1 MALQWNDVKVNFND
15 TNYAMANA
23 REGISKAG
31 TVFGELRKAI
41 LDEEQKAVEN
51 AYKQKVF
58 DENIRQFGLQHA
70 LNQDKLAEQIRS
82 NQATEAF
89 RDKDLA
95 ARREDAR
102 ASRAIQARSADIAA
116 QRLRLEMDAY
126 NQKLAD
132 QKAYSEAMKFVSNLN
147 TDAISK
153 QVDSLGKDLHNVN
166 VKLQRFDNASDE
178 TLQQLYGTSDRAA
191 LKDKFT
197 KERDSLQGEINKL
210 NRFAKYGI
218 SAQGRLNALNEAYA
232 MFGGIGPAPSNG
244 VLEQEA
250 QFERQTAQA
259 NQEATRA
266 EHAKEK
272 TFIRDLSKWFM
283 DNVPNLDS
291 EGLAALNANFN
302 AARKAY
308 PNLSAYDAASAA
320 LYSITDTNYKYNPF
334 NDSYEIMDPVTF
346 KQTLDSILGTKS
358 LGGAKEA
365 KEGLSLTEQFKQ
377 MREQNKKERNQKALN
392 ALDEF
397 KKTYDY

>member
-1 MALQWNDVKVNFND
+1 
-15 TNYAMANA
+15 
-23 REGISKAG
+23 
-31 TVFGELRKAI
+31 
-41 LDEEQKAVEN
+41 
-51 AYKQKVF
+51 
-58 DENIRQFGLQHA
+58 
-70 LNQDKLAEQIRS
+70 
-82 NQATEAF
+82 
-89 RDKDLA
+89 
-95 ARREDAR
+95 
-102 ASRAIQARSADIAA
+102 
-116 QRLRLEMDAY
+116 
-126 NQKLAD
+126 
-132 QKAYSEAMKFVSNLN
+132 
-147 TDAISK
+147 
-153 QVDSLGKDLHNVN
+153 
-166 VKLQRFDNASDE
+166 
-178 TLQQLYGTSDRAA
+178 
-191 LKDKFT
+191 
-197 KERDSLQGEINKL
+197 
-210 NRFAKYGI
+210 
-218 SAQGRLNALNEAYA
+218 

-259 NQEATRA
+259 NQEAARA

>member
-1 MALQWNDVKVNFND
+1 MALQWNDVKANFND
-15 TNYAMANA
+15 ANYAMANA

-31 TVFGELRKAI
+31 TVFGELRKTI
-41 LDEEQKAVEN
+41 LDEEQKAIEN

-58 DENIRQFGLQHA
+58 DENTRQFGLQYA
-70 LNQDKLAEQIRS
+70 LNQDKLAEQVRA
-82 NQATEAF
+82 NQAMEAF
-89 RDKDLA
+89 RDRDLA
-95 ARREDAR
+95 ARREDNR
-102 ASRAIQARSADIAA
+102 AARAIQARSAAIQAQSANIAA

-147 TDAISK
+147 TDDISK

-166 VKLQRFDNASDE
+166 VKLEGFDSALDE
-178 TLQQLYGTSDRAA
+178 TLQQTYGTSDRAA

-197 KERDSLQGEINKL
+197 KERDSLQREINKL
-210 NRFAKYGI
+210 NRFAKYGT

-232 MFGGIGPAPSNG
+232 MFGGIGPAPSNKI
-244 VLEQEA
+244 LEEEA

-259 NQEATRA
+259 NQEAART

-272 TFIRDLSKWFM
+272 TFIRDISKWFM

-308 PNLSAYDAASAA
+308 PNLSAYDAATAA
-320 LYSITDTNYKYNPF
+320 LYSITDTNYSYNPF
-334 NDSYEIMDPVTF
+334 NDNYDIMDPVTF
-346 KQTLDSILGTKS
+346 KQTLDSIFGTNS

-365 KEGLSLTEQFKQ
+365 KEGNKI
-377 MREQNKKERNQKALN
+377 RKKEIK
-392 ALDEF
+392 EH
-397 KKTYDY
+397 